1 MNYAGK
7 YAEAK
12 DGWDSVGPLAF
23 FHREKDEVRFGSPF
37 VTTGSYLLAP
47 EQHICVLRVTQVY
60 LGDIFVYYVVSRGE
74 NTVLV
79 VN

>member
-37 VTTGSYLLAP
+37 VTTGSYLL
-47 EQHICVLRVTQVY
+47 TNN
-60 LGDIFVYYVVSRGE
+60 IFVY
-74 NTVLV
+74 
-79 VN
+79 